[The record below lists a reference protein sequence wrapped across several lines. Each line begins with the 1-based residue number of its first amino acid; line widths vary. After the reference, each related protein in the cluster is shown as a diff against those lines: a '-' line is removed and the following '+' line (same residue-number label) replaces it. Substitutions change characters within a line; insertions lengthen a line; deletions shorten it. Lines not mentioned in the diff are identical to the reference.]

1 MTSSPFPQHLS
12 PTSIDRW
19 RVCPRRFFYQDVQ
32 RLPFEE
38 SRTLE
43 QTLGDVVHKVLESL
57 FRIEP
62 AKRNPEMLERLVE
75 WNVLRFSTR
84 AMLREDEKVRLGD
97 EARRQLLEYVRS
109 SDMEARPL
117 KLEQPFR
124 LRLSNGTTI
133 TTRVDR
139 IDRGLSGLLEV
150 TDYKTGRHQI
160 DEQDLAR
167 ETAAIVQLH
176 AIGKASDQ
184 PVEKVTWRY
193 LRSGDVVSWW
203 PEAEDV
209 DAATDRLIGV
219 LRKMHRDLDYDPNP
233 GPQCTYCPFRGICPT
248 SPGESRIADAA

>member
-1 MTSSPFPQHLS
+1 
-12 PTSIDRW
+12 
-19 RVCPRRFFYQDVQ
+19 VCPRRFFYQDVQ

-57 FRIEP
+57 FRSEP

-75 WNVLRFSTR
+75 SNVLRFSTR
-84 AMLREDEKVRLGD
+84 AMLREDEKERLGD
-97 EARRQLLEYVRS
+97 EARRQLVEYVRTA
-109 SDMEARPL
+109 DMEARPL

-133 TTRVDR
+133 TARVDR
-139 IDRGLSGLLEV
+139 IDRGPSGFLEV

-160 DEQDLAR
+160 DEPDLAR

-176 AIGKASDQ
+176 AVGKASDQ
-184 PVEKVTWRY
+184 PVERVTWRY
-193 LRSGDVVSWW
+193 LRSGDAVSWW

-209 DAATDRLIGV
+209 DSATDRLIGV
-219 LRKMHRDLDYDPNP
+219 LRKMHADHDYDANH
-233 GPQCTYCPFRGICPT
+233 GPQCVYCPFKGICPA
-248 SPGESRIADAA
+248 SAGESRVAEAA